1 MARRALRPERPRE
14 GRDATRGY
22 ASVTV
27 RLFDSLTRELI
38 EVSPADGETVKIYSC
53 GPTVYRYIHIGNM
66 RSFMLGDLIR
76 RALRLEGRRV
86 RWIMNITDVGHM
98 TDDVSDAGRDK
109 MELAEAD
116 EGLSAA
122 EIAEKYTTA
131 FLQDADLVGIERA
144 DLYPR
149 ATHHIDEMIEII
161 RTLIDKGHAY
171 EVDGTVYYDVTTFPG
186 YGRLSGNTLDQLR
199 AGHRQEVAVDPAKRH
214 PEDFAL
220 WKKAGPNRA
229 LKWPSPWGEGFPGW
243 HIECSAMSMKHLGE
257 RFDVHTGGN
266 DNKFPHH
273 EDEIAQS
280 EGAVGH
286 QVVSIWVHGG
296 FLQMSGQKMAKS
308 AKNIYRVTDL
318 AEQGIDPLAYRLLC
332 FGTQYRSEMDFSWEA
347 LQGQHRRLREL
358 RRHMAAWGGPAP
370 LSDAARAFDSPVP
383 RGRRRRPRPAA
394 RARRPQ
400 RGRRAPRCPRA
411 RGTPC
416 SRRGTSCSGST
427 SSGTPATAGSRP
439 RRCSRWWPSATRPA
453 PPGTTRAATSCAT
466 GSSRWASRSWT
477 APEGTT
483 IRPRT

>member
-1 MARRALRPERPRE
+1 L
-14 GRDATRGY
+14 
-22 ASVTV
+22 TV
-27 RLFDSLTRELI
+27 RLYDSLTRELI
-38 EVSPADGETVKIYSC
+38 EVIPADGETVKIYSC

-76 RALRLEGRRV
+76 RVLWFEGRRV
-86 RWIMNITDVGHM
+86 LWIMNITDVGHM

-122 EIAEKYTTA
+122 AIAEKYTAA
-131 FLQDADLVGIERA
+131 FLEDSDLVGIERA

-149 ATHHIDEMIEII
+149 ATQHIDEMIRII
-161 RTLIDKGHAY
+161 QTLLDKGHAY

-229 LKWPSPWGEGFPGW
+229 LRWPSPWGDGFPGW
-243 HIECSAMSMKHLGE
+243 HIECSAMSMRHLGE
-257 RFDVHTGGN
+257 RFDIHTGGN

-308 AKNIYRVTDL
+308 ARNVYRVTDL

-347 LQGQHRRLREL
+347 LEGQHRRLAEL
-358 RRHMAAWGGPAP
+358 RRRVAAWGEPAAELSPAARELDARFREALADDLAMPRALVILNEVVGSDLPGPERAALL
-370 LSDAARAFDSPVP
+370 LSWDGVLALDLGREARTAWEPTEEMRRLVAERDAARAAKDYGQSDEL
-383 RGRRRRPRPAA
+383 RDRL
-394 RARRPQ
+394 
-400 RGRRAPRCPRA
+400 
-411 RGTPC
+411 
-416 SRRGTSCSGST
+416 
-427 SSGTPATAGSRP
+427 
-439 RRCSRWWPSATRPA
+439 SALGLEVMDT
-453 PPGTTRAATSCAT
+453 
-466 GSSRWASRSWT
+466 
-477 APEGTT
+477 PEGTRV
-483 IRPRT
+483 RPRT